1 MSNYSP
7 EQKRDIVD
15 TVLNCPNRSMSAL
28 IRETGI
34 CRATLYRWIKKYRPV
49 SAGFEK
55 RAIKPES
62 WSYSQKLK
70 ALLESQHLKDDELGA
85 YLRKHGLF
93 YSNLAQW
100 KAEILDDMKKSKPQN
115 PAATKEAQYLRKI
128 RELEAELKMKERA
141 LKEATALIN
150 LKKKAE
156 LIWPVIEEEKP
167 AENTEKRPSDSSKK
181 RLKKGPE

>member
-15 TVLNCPNRSMSAL
+15 MVLNCPNRSMSAL

-34 CRATLYRWIKKYRPV
+34 SKATLYRWIKKYRSV
-49 SAGFEK
+49 AAGFEK

-62 WSYSQKLK
+62 WSYSQKLR
-70 ALLESQHLKDDELGA
+70 AVLESQHLKDDELGA

-115 PAATKEAQYLRKI
+115 PTATKEAQYLRKI
-128 RELEAELKMKERA
+128 RELEAELKMKEKA
-141 LKEATALIN
+141 LKEATALIS

-156 LIWPVIEEEKP
+156 LIWPVIEEEKQT
-167 AENTEKRPSDSSKK
+167 ENTEKKPSDSSKK
-181 RLKKGPE
+181 QSKKGPE